1 MKQCKNCHA
10 SLPDDALFCPYCETE
25 QIEKMQLSIPHPRR
39 WKRLLSLL
47 LALALTVGLLGVLLT
62 RSQNRTTPDAPVPIS
77 TESPESPT
85 PDPEPEPVKDAVSTE
100 SPESPTPEPEP
111 EPVKEPIVA
120 SPEYWYR
127 AADGMTYEMFLTFDP
142 ENDADKLG
150 ATEKQRFRIPQG
162 GKGQTVSALCVYPNG
177 FRNSNME
184 TLHPHGALFS
194 TLIDHIDVEAIGE
207 GGSHDMK
214 VSEPV
219 FDEKKPF
226 ATAVV
231 TVEYDSYCWFN
242 ELLWTITMKNGDVI
256 YLHQYLLVEEM
267 DVPAGGGLESHDMWY
282 NAEDSVI
289 YRLFLTFSESESDA
303 EPEGSIALPL
313 QDSSLEH
320 LTSHL
325 CVLPKLGSLSDNAN
339 FLDLVDHIQVQT
351 GWIQHGEVSFD
362 DDWSL
367 AVASVVLDV
376 GQRKS
381 ADKLVWS
388 IYMKNGDIITLYQF
402 FYGAS

>member
-1 MKQCKNCHA
+1 
-10 SLPDDALFCPYCETE
+10 
-25 QIEKMQLSIPHPRR
+25 
-39 WKRLLSLL
+39 
-47 LALALTVGLLGVLLT
+47 
-62 RSQNRTTPDAPVPIS
+62 
-77 TESPESPT
+77 
-85 PDPEPEPVKDAVSTE
+85 
-100 SPESPTPEPEP
+100 
-111 EPVKEPIVA
+111 
-120 SPEYWYR
+120 
-127 AADGMTYEMFLTFDP
+127 
-142 ENDADKLG
+142 
-150 ATEKQRFRIPQG
+150 
-162 GKGQTVSALCVYPNG
+162 
-177 FRNSNME
+177 
-184 TLHPHGALFS
+184 
-194 TLIDHIDVEAIGE
+194 
-207 GGSHDMK
+207 MK

-388 IYMKNGDIITLYQF
+388 IYMKNGDIITLHQF